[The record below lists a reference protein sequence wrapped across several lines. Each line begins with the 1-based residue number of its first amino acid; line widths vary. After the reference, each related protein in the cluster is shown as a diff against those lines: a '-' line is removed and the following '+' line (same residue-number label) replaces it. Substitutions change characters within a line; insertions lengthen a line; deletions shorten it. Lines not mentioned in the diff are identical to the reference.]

1 MNKKD
6 RNNTALCSAVE
17 PLLAWYRTNKR
28 PLPWRQSP
36 TPYQVWI
43 SEIMLQQTRIEAV
56 IPYYE
61 RFLSELPT
69 VKDLALVDD
78 ERLMKLWEGLGY
90 YSRARNLKKA
100 ALTVMERHEGRMPTT
115 YEELLSLPGIGPYTA
130 GAIASI
136 AFGLPE
142 PAVDGNVLRVI
153 TRLTADE
160 RDVTKQTV
168 KQDVTQALRAVY
180 PSKAEDASAMTQA
193 LMELGER
200 VCLPNGTPRCDECPL
215 GLFCR
220 ARAADLTDRI
230 PVRAPK
236 KPRRIEQRTVLLLV
250 SKGRV
255 ALVKRPPTGLL
266 AGLWEFPTILG
277 PLSQE
282 ATKRHLQSLGM
293 AVSALI
299 PCVSAVHIFSHIE
312 WHMQSYLAV
321 CDEWPKHWDG
331 AAVRAVTL
339 DELRT
344 DYAVGTAHR
353 AFVQALESELKQSL
367 ADS

>member
-1 MNKKD
+1 MLCPGGMPFGVKFVTDGVTVVGFCDVQTKSGTVNPATDAGLRQKD
-6 RNNTALCSAVE
+6 
-17 PLLAWYRTNKR
+17 
-28 PLPWRQSP
+28 
-36 TPYQVWI
+36 
-43 SEIMLQQTRIEAV
+43 V
-56 IPYYE
+56 I
-61 RFLSELPT
+61 
-69 VKDLALVDD
+69 LALNG
-78 ERLMKLWEGLGY
+78 E
-90 YSRARNLKKA
+90 ALK
-100 ALTVMERHEGRMPTT
+100 
-115 YEELLSLPGIGPYTA
+115 S
-130 GAIASI
+130 
-136 AFGLPE
+136 
-142 PAVDGNVLRVI
+142 
-153 TRLTADE
+153 
-160 RDVTKQTV
+160 
-168 KQDVTQALRAVY
+168 
-180 PSKAEDASAMTQA
+180 
-193 LMELGER
+193 
-200 VCLPNGTPRCDECPL
+200 
-215 GLFCR
+215 
-220 ARAADLTDRI
+220 AADLTDRI